1 MNVQLGDGRT
11 PNPQRIARTNNLMPN
26 GGYIPKMENRDDF
39 IPLNFKK
46 LYNSE
51 VDKNPSTADLK
62 LFNGANFPE

>member
-39 IPLNFKK
+39 IHSIK
-46 LYNSE
+46 YD
-51 VDKNPSTADLK
+51 VMRY
-62 LFNGANFPE
+62 